1 MASLEIDST
10 FKMVKAILRVR
21 IRALKP
27 YPYNNICRFT
37 DAFSILISHRQNDIC
52 HSSDSF
58 CNQNLHHEN
67 DIYHFS
73 DAKKSIKSI
82 IKSTR
87 AILMILVRLDVHRK
101 KRRIKDLEGPN
112 E

>member
-1 MASLEIDST
+1 MANLEIDRPIDST

-27 YPYNNICRFT
+27 YPYNNIC
-37 DAFSILISHRQNDIC
+37 

-58 CNQNLHHEN
+58 YNRNLHYEN

-73 DAKKSIKSI
+73 DAKKINKKYHQINKSYFNDTCEARC
-82 IKSTR
+82 S
-87 AILMILVRLDVHRK
+87 
-101 KRRIKDLEGPN
+101 
-112 E
+112 

>member
-1 MASLEIDST
+1 MANLEIDRPIDST

-73 DAKKSIKSI
+73 DAKKINKKYHQINKSYFNDTFEARC
-82 IKSTR
+82 S
-87 AILMILVRLDVHRK
+87 
-101 KRRIKDLEGPN
+101 
-112 E
+112 

>member
-1 MASLEIDST
+1 MASLEIDRPIDST

-27 YPYNNICRFT
+27 YPYNNIC
-37 DAFSILISHRQNDIC
+37 

-58 CNQNLHHEN
+58 CNRNLHHEN

-73 DAKKSIKSI
+73 DAKKINKKYHQINKSYFNDTCEARC
-82 IKSTR
+82 S
-87 AILMILVRLDVHRK
+87 
-101 KRRIKDLEGPN
+101 
-112 E
+112 